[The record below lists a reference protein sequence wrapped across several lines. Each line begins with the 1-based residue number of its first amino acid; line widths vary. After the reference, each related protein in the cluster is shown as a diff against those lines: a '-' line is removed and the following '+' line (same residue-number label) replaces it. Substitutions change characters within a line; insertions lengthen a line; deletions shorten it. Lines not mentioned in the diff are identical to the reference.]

1 MPKFSHI
8 LDVSP
13 GQELPVK
20 MRVLRISKD
29 GSGEKFAGRKKIALT
44 FYYSGISCGG
54 GRSGSSCAAVE
65 PHDLRV
71 SGGSSRL
78 VFFFVKRVYSLQ
90 STQALS

>member
-29 GSGEKFAGRKKIALT
+29 GPEEKFAGRKKIA
-44 FYYSGISCGG
+44 
-54 GRSGSSCAAVE
+54 
-65 PHDLRV
+65 
-71 SGGSSRL
+71 
-78 VFFFVKRVYSLQ
+78 
-90 STQALS
+90 